1 MATHSFPLAVL
12 KMAARKGQGESYK
25 WLLAHV
31 DYQGDDCLKW
41 PFGGDPKSGRGA
53 LQHNG
58 IKGWAHRWM
67 CRLAHGEPPTPKH
80 KATHDCGKGHEG
92 CINPR
97 HLKWKTQ
104 AENLADCAIHGT
116 QPKHYDGSQ
125 GRLTRAQAEEIRA
138 ARGHRTMRELAAAFG
153 MSEGAINDIW
163 RGRTHA
169 RPSKIPY
176 WEPEDGAKLRAAVE
190 RGLNFRRASEIIGR
204 SYSATTER
212 AYRLGLKS
220 GQPIQKITDRPGFSF
235 PDSHS

>member
-1 MATHSFPLAVL
+1 MRSRMATIGPTLTVL
-12 KMAARKGQGESYK
+12 KMTARKGEGEAYK

-41 PFGGDPKSGRGA
+41 QFGGDPKSGRGC

-58 IKGWAHRWM
+58 VRGWAHRWM

-104 AENLADCAIHGT
+104 AGNLADCAIHGT
-116 QPKHYDGSQ
+116 QPKHYDGPQ
-125 GRLTRAQAEEIRA
+125 GRLTRIQAA
-138 ARGHRTMRELAAAFG
+138 AILESRGTKTMRELAAEFRV
-153 MSEGAINDIW
+153 SEGTINDIW

-169 RPSKIPY
+169 RAPKIDF
-176 WEPEDGAKLRAAVE
+176 WSSDETAKLKEALISGCNFRQAAAVV
-190 RGLNFRRASEIIGR
+190 GR
-204 SYSATTER
+204 PHKATMHY
-212 AYRLGLKS
+212 AYRIGLKS
-220 GQPIQKITDRPGFSF
+220 GQPVQKIMP
-235 PDSHS
+235 

>member
-1 MATHSFPLAVL
+1 MPAN
-12 KMAARKGQGESYK
+12 KGQGEAHK

-58 IKGWAHRWM
+58 VKGWAHRWM

-104 AENLADCAIHGT
+104 AGNLADCAIHGT
-116 QPKHYDGSQ
+116 QPKHYGGNK
-125 GRLTRAQAEEIRA
+125 GRLTKAQAKEILLF
-138 ARGHRTMRELAAAFG
+138 RGTKTMRELAAIYEV
-153 MSEGAINDIW
+153 SEGTINDIW

-169 RPSKIPY
+169 RPSKIPHY
-176 WEPEDGAKLRAAVE
+176 SAAEDLKI
-190 RGLNFRRASEIIGR
+190 RRALNDRLSFREIGKLVGR
-204 SYSATTER
+204 DAHAVSGR
-212 AYRLGLKS
+212 VYRLGLKS
-220 GQPIQKITDRPGFSF
+220 KWVRPGSAEPGLSF
-235 PDSHS
+235 TNGDR